1 MSEDYAKEAAVQ
13 SDDLDFE
20 LVASSLRADSR
31 DLTTFVEALAVKLEG
46 ALPGQSMV
54 ERRGGG
60 LFSREKRVHRIQVT
74 LGDQRYELIAD
85 GSRLETSCAKAVR
98 GIVLK
103 TEVLPL
109 DAWIDRLSRGLAE
122 HAQTSEQARVALG
135 RLLT

>member
-1 MSEDYAKEAAVQ
+1 VE

-31 DLTTFVEALAVKLEG
+31 DLKTFVEALAVKLEG
-46 ALPGQSMV
+46 ALPGQCFI

-60 LFSREKRVHRIQVT
+60 LFSREKHVHRIQVM
-74 LGDQRYELIAD
+74 LGDQRFELSAD
-85 GSRLETSCAKAVR
+85 GGRVETTCAKAVR

-103 TEVLPL
+103 TESVPL
-109 DAWIDRLSRGLAE
+109 DEWIDRLSRGLAE
-122 HAQTSEQARVALG
+122 HAQTSEQARIALE